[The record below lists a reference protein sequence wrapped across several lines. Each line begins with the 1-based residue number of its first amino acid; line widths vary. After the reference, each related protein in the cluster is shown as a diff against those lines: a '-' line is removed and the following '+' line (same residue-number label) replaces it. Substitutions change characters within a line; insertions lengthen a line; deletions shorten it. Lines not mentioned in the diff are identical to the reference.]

1 MHLRLPTILTAVQNL
16 EFRVFID
23 GAYNWRCRP
32 LGDEFLDT
40 IGARSEEADV
50 GSSEE
55 AR

>member
-1 MHLRLPTILTAVQNL
+1 MILTVVQNL
-16 EFRVFID
+16 VLSDLIFIESV
-23 GAYNWRCRP
+23 CRP
-32 LGDEFLDT
+32 LGDELLDK

>member
-1 MHLRLPTILTAVQNL
+1 MHLRLRVILTAVQNL
-16 EFRVFID
+16 VLSDLIFIESV
-23 GAYNWRCRP
+23 CRP
-32 LGDEFLDT
+32 LGDELLDT